1 MCIRDR
7 SDKLGEHERA
17 LPLARSAAEAS
28 PRNPQILDTL
38 GTVQLA
44 LGQNEEAI
52 QSLAEAVRRGASA
65 TTQVRHALALAQSG
79 DEDQARLTLSA
90 AKARDDAEGDEFE
103 ALVKEVESNL
113 TP

>member
-1 MCIRDR
+1 M
-7 SDKLGEHERA
+7 
-17 LPLARSAAEAS
+17 
-28 PRNPQILDTL
+28 
-38 GTVQLA
+38 QLA

-79 DEDQARLTLSA
+79 DRDQARLTLSA

-103 ALVKEVESNL
+103 ALVEEVESNL